1 MRLSI
6 KQNLVANYASQL
18 YVMGIGVIM
27 APVYLSYMGQE
38 AYGLIGF
45 FIVMGAWFQLLDIGL
60 TPTLVRETARF
71 RGGAISVNTLR
82 SLLRALEI
90 FFGIVSVTGGAA
102 IVLLSRLIAT
112 DWLKVQHLPIEDV
125 AQAIVLMGLAIPL
138 RWIAGLYRSVVN
150 GFEQQV
156 WLGGYNIAIAT
167 LRFIGVLGIFKI
179 LGATPENFFAY
190 QLVLAAIEL
199 AGLALMTYRLVRRG
213 SAAREK
219 FSWAPFRNNLA
230 FSLTIAFTATV
241 WLALLQTDRMVLSK
255 TLTLSAYG
263 VFSIAIVAAATVS
276 ALNGALGQAILPRL
290 TKFVAENDGAGMANL
305 YRNATQLACVIAA
318 PAVATLAFFA
328 NPVLTSWTGKLAIA
342 HQAAP
347 ILSLY
352 AIGNGLAW
360 LSSFP
365 YYLQYAKGN
374 LRLHLIGN
382 TIQLLFL
389 VPLIFFAAEHYG
401 PVGTG
406 AVWALSNGIFFLI
419 YAPIVHARFFP
430 GNHWKWLWGD
440 ILTIVAPVAV
450 TAGLLSYFL
459 SWPSGRW
466 LIFSQVGAVGLLLLA
481 IAALSSRMIRTRLFA
496 FLKSRNQ
503 MRHANGRV

>member
-6 KQNLVANYASQL
+6 KRNLIANYASQL
-18 YVMGIGVIM
+18 YVMVIGVVM

-82 SLLRALEI
+82 SLLRALEF
-90 FFGIVSVTGGAA
+90 FFGIVSVTGGAL
-102 IVLLSRLIAT
+102 IVLSSKSIAT
-112 DWLKVQHLPIEDV
+112 DWLKVQYLPIEDV

-190 QLVLAAIEL
+190 QLALAAIEL
-199 AGLALMTYRLVRRG
+199 GGLALMTYRLVRRG
-213 SAAREK
+213 STPREK
-219 FSWAPFRNNLA
+219 FSWTPFRNNLA
-230 FSLTIAFTATV
+230 FSLTIAFTSTV
-241 WLALLQTDRMVLSK
+241 WLALIQTDRMVLSK

-276 ALNGALGQAILPRL
+276 ALNGALGQAVLPRM
-290 TKFVAENDGAGMANL
+290 TKFMAESDTGGMLNL
-305 YRNATQLACVIAA
+305 YHNATQMACVIAA
-318 PAVATLAFFA
+318 PVVATLAFFA
-328 NPVLTSWTGKLAIA
+328 NPVLMAWTGRPNIA

-347 ILSLY
+347 ILALY

-389 VPLIFFAAEHYG
+389 VPLIFLAAERYG

-406 AVWALSNGIFFLI
+406 TVWAVSNALFFLI
-419 YAPIVHARFFP
+419 YTPIVHARFIP
-430 GNHWKWLWGD
+430 RIHWKWLFRD
-440 ILTIVAPVAV
+440 IFPIVAPVA
-450 TAGLLSYFL
+450 AAGGLLSYIL
-459 SWPSGRW
+459 HWPKERW
-466 LIFSQVGAVGLLLLA
+466 LIFFQIGAIGLLLLA
-481 IAALSSRMIRTRLFA
+481 IAALSSSIIRNRLLGFFKPGKHTQRA
-496 FLKSRNQ
+496 DGVL
-503 MRHANGRV
+503 